1 MDKNQNHCFHNILL
15 EKCLCQL
22 AKKNDNFFWWYNNVY
37 ESSKRRTLW
46 GKITLKILYFEC
58 LDEVIRPLLLMLP
71 KISGYV

>member
-22 AKKNDNFFWWYNNVY
+22 AKKNDNVY

-46 GKITLKILYFEC
+46 CKITLKILYFEC